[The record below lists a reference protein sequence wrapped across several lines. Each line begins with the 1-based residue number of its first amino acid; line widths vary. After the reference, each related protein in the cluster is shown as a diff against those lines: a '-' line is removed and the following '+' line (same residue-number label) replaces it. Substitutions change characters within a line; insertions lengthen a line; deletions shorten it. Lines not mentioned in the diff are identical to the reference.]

1 MGYHLTINGHA
12 HTLHAAAETPLLDV
26 LRNDLRLVA
35 TRFGCGEERC
45 GACMVLV
52 DGVPAYAC
60 TRTLDTLDGKAVTTL
75 EGLGTPD
82 RPHPLQ
88 QAFLEQQ
95 AGQCGYCLS
104 GILMSAKALL
114 DANPR
119 PTRADITA
127 ALDNHLCRC
136 GAHNRIIAAIDRAAA
151 LLQDGAKP

>member
-60 TRTLDTLDGKAVTTL
+60 TRTLDTLDGKAVTQ
-75 EGLGTPD
+75 G
-82 RPHPLQ
+82 
-88 QAFLEQQ
+88 AV
-95 AGQCGYCLS
+95 QCGFCTP
-104 GILMSAKALL
+104 GMLMSAKALL